1 MKSISKLKRLMER
14 MRLTK
19 ISIICLILLSI
30 SSVCFG
36 QEIVEDENWLK
47 GLGGEADYL
56 PYILYQYK
64 TFTKDDI
71 TNGKQRLK
79 LIRQFAPETEWE
91 GIYYTNTGIGD
102 SKLIWNSE
110 GGFFNFYFY
119 HELKGFNYGRVNDSP
134 SFVELVS
141 EKPLISNP
149 DKKQTAKTKLI
160 RVKIDEKHFL
170 VPETRLQDFCDR
182 AAGLSTDLQDFYY
195 YWTKEEDMRKEV
207 FGLPV
212 LPSEYRHFL
221 RYPIEAEIN
230 RVGNKKIRRSEIIIN
245 SEEIHYPIT
254 LNAGKNKN
262 LKKDMN
268 FFVEDLGEW
277 IQITKVFQTS
287 STGFIRRN
295 FDENKQEQCFD
306 SEGGMGGIV
315 TCKEIKIKMKAKT
328 KGSL

>member
-1 MKSISKLKRLMER
+1 

-64 TFTKDDI
+64 TFTKEDV
-71 TNGKQRLK
+71 TKGKQRLK
-79 LIRQFAPETEWE
+79 SIRQFAPKNEWE
-91 GIYYTNTGIGD
+91 GIYYQETGIGD
-102 SKLIWNSE
+102 SKLIWNLE
-110 GGFFNFYFY
+110 GGFFNLYFY
-119 HELKGFNYGRVNDSP
+119 HELKRFDYGRVNDSP
-134 SFVELVS
+134 SFIELVS
-141 EKPLISNP
+141 EKTLISNP
-149 DKKQTAKTKLI
+149 AKKQSAKTKLI
-160 RVKIDEKHFL
+160 RVKIGEKHFL

-212 LPSEYRHFL
+212 LRSEYRHFL

-230 RVGNKKIRRSEIIIN
+230 RVGNKKIKRSEIIIN
-245 SEEIHYPIT
+245 SEEIHYPII

-277 IQITKVFQTS
+277 IQITKVFQTNS
-287 STGFIRRN
+287 IGFIRRD

-306 SEGGMGGIV
+306 SEGGMGDII
-315 TCKEIKIKMKAKT
+315 TCKEIKIGMKANT